1 MQANNSTKDM
11 MMFQEQTREVLC
23 KIERAAKG
31 SLGSYKKSIP
41 SILLVGDVGVGRSE
55 FAKEYERILKS
66 NHVYTIRGTNTFLDL
81 AFPRDGEE
89 INYRKFFRSPGI
101 AASIQNRFYGV
112 FAISFEEW
120 KGHDLLDSPR
130 FEELLRFIDN
140 NKDNIFY
147 VFEVTSGFEAKDE
160 LKSVLNNHINLA
172 EACLKQPDIQ
182 MAAEYIQDCMESD
195 GLVLD
200 SSGEKELRELLN
212 RRLNIGAP
220 GFAGY
225 NTLRQISKSILFELL
240 TDESQKSGQM
250 EVTDNM
256 LRNIE
261 SRIITPGDI
270 STRKQTMGFTM

>member
-1 MQANNSTKDM
+1 MQANNSTKNM
-11 MMFQEQTREVLC
+11 MMFPKQTKEVLC
-23 KIERAAKG
+23 KIEKATKG
-31 SLGSYKKSIP
+31 NLGSYKKSIP
-41 SILLVGDVGVGRSE
+41 SILLVGDVGAGRSE
-55 FAKEYERILKS
+55 FAQEYESILKS

-81 AFPRDGEE
+81 TFPKYGEE
-89 INYRKFFRSPGI
+89 IDYRKFFRSPGV

-130 FEELLRFIDN
+130 FKELLRFIDN

-147 VFEVTSGFEAKDE
+147 VFEVTSGFKAKE
-160 LKSVLNNHINLA
+160 EFKRVLNNHINIA

-182 MAAEYIQDCMESD
+182 MSAEYIQYCMESD

-200 SSGEKELRELLN
+200 SSGEKELHEFLI
-212 RRLNIGAP
+212 RRLNIESP

-225 NTLRQISKSILFELL
+225 KTLRQISKSILFELL
-240 TDESQKSGQM
+240 TDNSHKTGQM
-250 EVTDNM
+250 EVTGNM

-270 STRKQTMGFTM
+270 STRKQTIGFTM